1 MSNCIEAAVAFIV
14 MICLLLLP
22 GCAAT
27 PKPDVQIQIN
37 APVGE
42 KPEYTVTIRL

>member
-1 MSNCIEAAVAFIV
+1 MSNCIEAAVGLIV
-14 MICLLLLP
+14 MLCVLLLS
-22 GCAAT
+22 GCATA

-42 KPEYTVTIRL
+42 KPEYTVTIHL

>member
-1 MSNCIEAAVAFIV
+1 MSVMEALIAFILFIV
-14 MICLLLLP
+14 VLMLP
-22 GCAAT
+22 GCATA
-27 PKPDVQIQIN
+27 PKPDVQIQLN